1 MKCMQKVSSACPAAL
16 GQKRSTAY
24 TQLCRS
30 TSQSVLYTSNGLELV
45 TALGKREYNA
55 SPQDYGQEVDVHSI
69 KSGLQKVNI
78 SGCAPT
84 DAEKYAIACPT
95 IGEGRRGKLIGRKRR
110 DIQRHRYTRRSQ
122 PQH

>member
-1 MKCMQKVSSACPAAL
+1 MKCMQKVSSAAL
-16 GQKRSTAY
+16 GQTRSTAY
-24 TQLCRS
+24 THLCRS

-45 TALGKREYNA
+45 TALGKRGYNA
-55 SPQDYGQEVDVHSI
+55 SPQDYGQEADVHSI

-78 SGCAPT
+78 SGCAPMN
-84 DAEKYAIACPT
+84 AEKYAIACPT
-95 IGEGRRGKLIGRKRR
+95 IGEERRGKLIGRKRR